1 MDSKECYELLG
12 IQVDYNGSDFNEV
25 VEAAFARKVSEN
37 AALRDSGEITVD
49 EFYERFDNLK
59 TAKSTLINSKKNT
72 GAVVAPAGTG
82 AAQPSVEEQTGAKSA
97 KKTESATGKGK
108 GNGAKA
114 AAAVAV
120 VLAIGLAG
128 LVGYHL
134 GLGNDR
140 DNDALN
146 NKVGIETTIDE
157 TTPDETITEE
167 TVPELKNYGDVQ
179 DEAVVRERA
188 KVLVGQ
194 LKEAGIINP
203 TTGVAYTEDE
213 IVTLVQYSWGM
224 YIPSSIEEIDIL
236 HLELLNLFISPLNTD
251 PYLYHVVYASG
262 NDDFKDIAIEAV
274 EDIKPVDF
282 ASTFAKYGENGV
294 YPLTLWMQQKREAIY
309 STVDR
314 EEINAIYVEVG
325 QVMADIMKGNGCTIT
340 LCEDGKDVTYTFT
353 SEQILT
359 NPASAM
365 LITVDA
371 QLIFANHY
379 EIRNEKNEVVDEVQ
393 TEWLVYNKFNSEED
407 PDVVSLE
414 EIEAWINNGCEYE
427 WAIDDVLI
435 NGQTLG
441 QRIQGDMEGM
451 ALNNYTMASNN
462 PTLTK

>member
-59 TAKSTLINSKKNT
+59 AAKSTLINSKKNT

-82 AAQPSVEEQTGAKSA
+82 AAQSSVEEQTGAKSA
-97 KKTESATGKGK
+97 KKAESATGKGK

-213 IVTLVQYSWGM
+213 IVTLVQY
-224 YIPSSIEEIDIL
+224 
-236 HLELLNLFISPLNTD
+236 T
-251 PYLYHVVYASG
+251 
-262 NDDFKDIAIEAV
+262 
-274 EDIKPVDF
+274 
-282 ASTFAKYGENGV
+282 
-294 YPLTLWMQQKREAIY
+294 
-309 STVDR
+309 
-314 EEINAIYVEVG
+314 
-325 QVMADIMKGNGCTIT
+325 
-340 LCEDGKDVTYTFT
+340 
-353 SEQILT
+353 
-359 NPASAM
+359 
-365 LITVDA
+365 
-371 QLIFANHY
+371 
-379 EIRNEKNEVVDEVQ
+379 
-393 TEWLVYNKFNSEED
+393 
-407 PDVVSLE
+407 
-414 EIEAWINNGCEYE
+414 
-427 WAIDDVLI
+427 
-435 NGQTLG
+435 
-441 QRIQGDMEGM
+441 
-451 ALNNYTMASNN
+451 
-462 PTLTK
+462 

>member
-12 IQVDYNGSDFNEV
+12 IEVDYNGSDFDEV
-25 VEAAFARKVSEN
+25 VNAAFAKKVSEN
-37 AALRDSGEITVD
+37 AARRDSGEITIAEFYD
-49 EFYERFDNLK
+49 EFDKLNA
-59 TAKSTLINSKKNT
+59 AKSTLLNSKKNT
-72 GAVVAPAGTG
+72 GAAVVATGTG
-82 AAQPSVEEQTGAKSA
+82 ATEPGIEEETGAKSA
-97 KKTESATGKGK
+97 KKTKSANSKGK
-108 GNGAKA
+108 GNVAKA
-114 AAAVAV
+114 VAAVAV
-120 VLAIGLAG
+120 VAAIGIAG
-128 LVGYHL
+128 IVGYHL
-134 GLGNDR
+134 GLGN
-140 DNDALN
+140 NDKYDSLN
-146 NKVGIETTIDE
+146 NKVGIETTIE
-157 TTPDETITEE
+157 TTVPEETIQEE
-167 TVPELKNYGDVQ
+167 TVPELKEYGDIQ

-188 KVLVGQ
+188 KALVGQ
-194 LKEAGIINP
+194 LSAAGIINP
-203 TTGVAYTEDE
+203 STGVAYTEDE

-262 NDDFKDIAIEAV
+262 NDEFKDVATEAV
-274 EDIKPVDF
+274 KDMKPVDF
-282 ASTFAKYGENGV
+282 ASAFAKYGENGV

-309 STVDR
+309 STMDR

-340 LCEDGKDVTYTFT
+340 LCEDGKNVTYTFT

-379 EIRNEKNEVVDEVQ
+379 EIRNEKDEVIDSVQ
-393 TEWLVYNKFNSEED
+393 TEWLVYNKFNSLED

-451 ALNNYTMASNN
+451 ALNNYTMASEN